1 MLKNHTIVQC
11 AQKVAHWLAVAEAPH
26 YSHAVSSPPR
36 PPPPPRPAGPGLAKA
51 RPRPFQERTA
61 TLVRGVDGAIAT
73 ALKNADPCTE
83 GAAAKGLDG
92 EDAWFGST
100 SFLLPVSGSTEHLAR
115 WATWA
120 GADVHV
126 RLRALRVA
134 LGEAS
139 VRAPGPLG
147 TAKCEVRVAPTATGL
162 RIDVDVEAPLLG
174 PGRAGVKSRT
184 GRR

>member
-1 MLKNHTIVQC
+1 M
-11 AQKVAHWLAVAEAPH
+11 AVAERPH
-26 YSHAVSSPPR
+26 YSLPVASPPR
-36 PPPPPRPAGPGLAKA
+36 PPPSPRPAGPGLAKA

-61 TLVRGVDGAIAT
+61 TLVRGVDGAIAA
-73 ALKNADPCTE
+73 ALKGADPCTE
-83 GAAAKGLDG
+83 GAAAKALDG
-92 EDAWFGST
+92 GDAWFGST
-100 SFLLPVSGSTEHLAR
+100 SFLLPVAGSSEVLAQ
-115 WATWA
+115 WAAWA

-139 VRAPGPLG
+139 ARAPGPLG
-147 TAKCEVRVAPTATGL
+147 TAKCELRVAPTTTGL

-174 PGRAGVKSRT
+174 PGRTGTKPRA